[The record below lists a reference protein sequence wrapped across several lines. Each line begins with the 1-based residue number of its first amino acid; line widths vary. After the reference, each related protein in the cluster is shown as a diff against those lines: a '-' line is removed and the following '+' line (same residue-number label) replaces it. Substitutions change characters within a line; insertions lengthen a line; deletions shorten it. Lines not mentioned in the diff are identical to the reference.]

1 MGPETG
7 VKKLVVNQGGG
18 GTLGRQLPQASP
30 VFPNVAVWGDTNM
43 QPLNKEGVDSFLRN
57 RFTSA
62 NASLYQAKLERE
74 KKWKLTI
81 ERDVIT
87 CNSTA
92 LALF

>member
-1 MGPETG
+1 
-7 VKKLVVNQGGG
+7 
-18 GTLGRQLPQASP
+18 
-30 VFPNVAVWGDTNM
+30 M